1 MSKLTPWHRLF
12 GMTLADR
19 LYGLPLT
26 VVCEKNLAEQ
36 RQLLDVLLLCPDRTL
51 LTRPLP
57 DGFEELAPHNLI
69 TFKSFQQ
76 TLSDYALRELIGH
89 GINYHKLL
97 NLSTAEFVPE
107 SDIQLFA
114 VSVRFPQALANQLPF
129 HRVRPGVYDV
139 TYGTQRIRTIVIH
152 ELPET
157 RENAMFL
164 ILSAQE
170 KLVTYGLKQ
179 FQSYNPQTNTILF
192 RLWERY
198 QQEWPDMPITLEEFT
213 AQTINDILESTPIEK
228 LLERVPTEK
237 RLEGI
242 PTEKR
247 LEGLSEEERRKLLQM
262 LLNELK
268 ESPPENPK

>member
-1 MSKLTPWHRLF
+1 
-12 GMTLADR
+12 
-19 LYGLPLT
+19 
-26 VVCEKNLAEQ
+26 
-36 RQLLDVLLLCPDRTL
+36 
-51 LTRPLP
+51 
-57 DGFEELAPHNLI
+57 
-69 TFKSFQQ
+69 
-76 TLSDYALRELIGH
+76 
-89 GINYHKLL
+89 
-97 NLSTAEFVPE
+97 
-107 SDIQLFA
+107 
-114 VSVRFPQALANQLPF
+114 
-129 HRVRPGVYDV
+129 
-139 TYGTQRIRTIVIH
+139 VIH

-247 LEGLSEEERRKLLQM
+247 LEGIPTEKRLEGIPTEKRLEGLSEEERRKLLQM